1 MEDLFWKTAQS
12 TFLTFRFKIWI
23 HQNIPPVFLLKKDV
37 PHPAPVLFIFD
48 FVLKTFRILPQNTWK
63 QSISIVADN
72 LAFVLDSVKSLERR
86 WTYIKR
92 SQNSV
97 LKIVPK
103 APVPTN
109 LSIQFCLI
117 CKPLYFDSEYR

>member
-1 MEDLFWKTAQS
+1 MD
-12 TFLTFRFKIWI
+12 
-23 HQNIPPVFLLKKDV
+23 PPKHTSCFFVKKDV

-48 FVLKTFRILPQNTWK
+48 FVLKTFKILPQNTWK

-97 LKIVPK
+97 LKIVLK
-103 APVPTN
+103 VTGTYQSIHSILSN
-109 LSIQFCLI
+109 L
-117 CKPLYFDSEYR
+117 